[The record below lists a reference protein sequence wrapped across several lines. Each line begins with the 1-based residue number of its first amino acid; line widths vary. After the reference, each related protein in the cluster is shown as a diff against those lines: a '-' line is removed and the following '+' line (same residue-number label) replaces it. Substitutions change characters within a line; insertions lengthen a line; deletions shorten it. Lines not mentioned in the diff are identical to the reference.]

1 MPPRDISTDLVQA
14 VEQASA
20 QRQPLVIVGGGT
32 KGFYGRRVDGTE
44 LSVSGHCGITSYEPT
59 ELVLSARAGTPLAEI
74 ESALAEHGQMLPFE
88 PPRFGPAATLGGALA
103 CGLSGPARPY
113 CGAAR
118 DFVLGTRV
126 LNGRAEV
133 LRFGGEVM
141 KNVAGY
147 DVSRLMVGALGTLGI
162 LLEASLKVLP
172 RPAAEITLVRDEDPD
187 AALETM
193 NALGGRPQPLT
204 ASAYD
209 GERLYLRL
217 SGARAAV
224 DAAAARLGGERLSDA
239 DDWWRSVR
247 DQTHPFFLGDAPL
260 WRLSLPATAPPAG
273 REDIGFVEWGGAQ
286 RWLRGERAAEAM
298 WQKAQAVGGHATLYR
313 GGDRT
318 AGVFQPLSEA
328 MTAIHRRI
336 KQAFDPHGIFNAHR
350 LYAEW

>member
-1 MPPRDISTDLVQA
+1 MQLRDISADLAQA
-14 VEQASA
+14 VERASA
-20 QRQPLVIVGGGT
+20 ERQPLVIVGGGS
-32 KGFYGRRVDGTE
+32 KGFYGRSVDGTE
-44 LSVSGHCGITSYEPT
+44 LSVSGHRGITNYEPT
-59 ELVLSARAGTPLAEI
+59 ELVLSARAGTPLVEI

-88 PPRFGPAATLGGALA
+88 PPCFGATATLGGALA

-113 CGAAR
+113 RGAAR

-126 LNGRAEV
+126 LNGRGEL

-172 RPAAEITLVRDEDPD
+172 RPVAESTLVRDEDPE
-187 AALETM
+187 AALATM
-193 NALGGRPQPLT
+193 NALGGKPYPLT

-209 GERLYLRL
+209 GERLYLRF
-217 SGARAAV
+217 SGAGTAV
-224 DAAAARLGGERLSDA
+224 EAAAARVGGERLSDA
-239 DDWWRSVR
+239 EAWWRSVR
-247 DQTHPFFLGDAPL
+247 DHTHPFFVGDAPL
-260 WRLSLPATAPPAG
+260 WRLSLPATAPLAD
-273 REDIGFVEWGGAQ
+273 REGIGFVEWGGAQ

-298 WQKAQAVGGHATLYR
+298 WDQARTVGGHATLYR

-318 AGVFQPLSEA
+318 AGVFQPLPAA
-328 MTAIHRRI
+328 MTAIHRRM
-336 KQAFDPHGIFNAHR
+336 KQAFDPNGIFNVHR